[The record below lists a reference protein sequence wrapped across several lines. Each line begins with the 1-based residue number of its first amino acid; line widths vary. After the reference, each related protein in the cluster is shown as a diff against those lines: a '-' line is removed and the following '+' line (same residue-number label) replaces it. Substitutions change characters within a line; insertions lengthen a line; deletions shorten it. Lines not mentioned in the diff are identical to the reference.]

1 MLTAADLARMQADIA
16 EMIGDNEVSIT
27 LRRGSVAVNATPHTV
42 RIERKG
48 TFTLQA
54 GSETERT
61 VTRYVLQSSAAIDIQ
76 KGDRF
81 NAHGFLYEV
90 AAVTPR
96 QVGSQADVYMV
107 Q

>member
-1 MLTAADLARMQADIA
+1 MLSQADLLKMQTDIA
-16 EMIGDNEVSIT
+16 EMVSDNAARIT
-27 LRRGSVAVNATPHTV
+27 LRRGQQVVNATPHTV

-48 TFTLQA
+48 SFTLQA
-54 GSETERT
+54 SPEGERT
-61 VTRYVLQSSAAIDIQ
+61 VTRYVLVSATVIDIR

-90 AAVTPR
+90 ASVTPR
-96 QVGSQADVYMV
+96 QVGIQADAYMV